1 MLSTHLDERVVS
13 GMRPTGR
20 LHLGHYHGAIKNWAK
35 LQHDYECF
43 YFVADW
49 HALTTSYGETESIQ
63 ENTYEMVIDWL
74 AAGLSPTA
82 STIFV
87 QSRVPEHAELHLLL
101 SMITP
106 VGWLE
111 RVPTYKDALRRQ
123 NDKELNTYGFLGY
136 PVLQSADILIY
147 RGGNVPVGA
156 DQVSHIELSREI
168 ARSFNFIFGRDPEWE
183 TLAIRALDKIGKR
196 NKPSYLRARKEFVQ
210 DGNSESLERARALI
224 TEQQQLSV
232 SDTDRLLGYL
242 EGGGKII
249 LPEPQALL
257 TEYPTVPGLDGQK
270 MSKTHDNGIYM
281 REEEGVVKEKI
292 LRMQTDPARGRRSD
306 PGDPNKC
313 PVYSLHKIYSNQATR
328 EWVEDGCRSAGIGCV
343 DCKKPLIDSVLEEQA
358 EFAKRAKQYEDDK
371 DLVHNIIIEGSEK
384 ARVIAKETL
393 EEVRSAIGLDLR

>member
-1 MLSTHLDERVVS
+1 
-13 GMRPTGR
+13 MRPTGR
-20 LHLGHYHGAIKNWAK
+20 LHLGHYHGAIKNWAS

-49 HALTTSYGETESIQ
+49 HALTTSFSETGSIQ
-63 ENTYEMVIDWL
+63 QNTYEMVIDWL

-82 STIFV
+82 CTIFV

-111 RVPTYKDALRRQ
+111 RVPTYKDALGRQ
-123 NDKELNTYGFLGY
+123 KDKELNMYGFLGY

-168 ARSFNFIFGRDPEWE
+168 ARSFNYIFGRDPEWE
-183 TLAIRALDKIGKR
+183 ALAKRALDKIGKR
-196 NKPSYLRARKEFVQ
+196 NKRSYMRARKEFMQ
-210 DGNSESLERARALI
+210 EGKFDSLERARALV

-232 SDTDRLLGYL
+232 SDTERLLGYL

-257 TEYPTVPGLDGQK
+257 TEYPTVPGVDGQK
-270 MSKTHDNGIYM
+270 MSKTHNNGIYM
-281 REEEGVVKEKI
+281 REEPEVVSEKI
-292 LRMQTDPARGRRSD
+292 MTMQTDPARGRRSD

-313 PVYSLHKIYSNQATR
+313 PVYSLHKIYSGRETR
-328 EWVEDGCRSAGIGCV
+328 DWVEEGCRTAGIGCV
-343 DCKKPLIDSVLEEQA
+343 DCKKPLINSVQLEQE
-358 EFAKRAKQYEDDK
+358 EFAERARQYVDDK
-371 DLVHNIIIEGSEK
+371 DLIHTIIIEGSEK

-393 EEVRSAIGLDLR
+393 EEVRSAVGLDLR

>member
-49 HALTTSYGETESIQ
+49 HALTTSYSETESIQ

-196 NKPSYLRARKEFVQ
+196 NKRSYLRARKEFVQ
-210 DGNSESLERARALI
+210 DGNSESLERARALV

-249 LPEPQALL
+249 LPEPKALL

-292 LRMQTDPARGRRSD
+292 LKMQTDPARGRRSD

-328 EWVEDGCRSAGIGCV
+328 NWVEDGCRSADIGCV